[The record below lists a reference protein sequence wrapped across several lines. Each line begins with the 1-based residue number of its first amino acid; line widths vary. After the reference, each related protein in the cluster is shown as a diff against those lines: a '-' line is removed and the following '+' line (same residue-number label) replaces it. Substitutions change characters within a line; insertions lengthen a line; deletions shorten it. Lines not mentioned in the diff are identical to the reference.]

1 MLSGF
6 RIRFLDSDADN
17 PLSDILSISINDE
30 KESANNLE
38 QLAKGSQQEIR
49 IPGYSSP
56 LYALDSVDL
65 EMLYSKNEEN
75 DKNEQ
80 EIIEVKADFI

>member
-1 MLSGF
+1 MLSGL
-6 RIRFLDSDADN
+6 RTRFLDSDADN
-17 PLSDILSISINDE
+17 LLSNILSISINDK

-38 QLAKGSQQEIR
+38 QLAQGSLQEII

-56 LYALDSVDL
+56 LYALDSIDL
-65 EMLYSKNEEN
+65 EMLFSKNDKN

-80 EIIEVKADFI
+80 EIIEAVVFD

>member
-17 PLSDILSISINDE
+17 PLSDILCISINNE

-38 QLAKGSQQEIR
+38 QLAQESQQEVM

-56 LYALDSVDL
+56 LYALDSIDL
-65 EMLYSKNEEN
+65 EMLYSKNDKN

-80 EIIEVKADFI
+80 EIIEVMPDFI

>member
-1 MLSGF
+1 M
-6 RIRFLDSDADN
+6 DSDADN
-17 PLSDILSISINDE
+17 LLSNILSISINDK

-38 QLAKGSQQEIR
+38 QLAQGSLQEII

-56 LYALDSVDL
+56 LYALDSIDL
-65 EMLYSKNEEN
+65 EMLFSKN

-80 EIIEVKADFI
+80 EIIEAVVFD

>member
-6 RIRFLDSDADN
+6 RTRFLDSDADN
-17 PLSDILSISINDE
+17 LLSNILSISINDK

-38 QLAKGSQQEIR
+38 QLAQGSLQEII

-56 LYALDSVDL
+56 LYALDSIDL
-65 EMLYSKNEEN
+65 EMLFSKN

-80 EIIEVKADFI
+80 EIIEAVVFD